1 MNHGATTDVELAALV
16 AGGVDT
22 RQDLEILGE
31 VGGAADGRHLLDLGG
46 GDFFDRYL
54 GLNFAFFNSVVGYC
68 DGAEELGGGFEGDV
82 SDNGLAFGNGNA
94 IGIVF
99 VAGKVDFEDIGAFVD
114 FVDDEESVD
123 VGGDGMTGA
132 IEGDGGKGNGFTGFV
147 VGECA
152 FDGLGGERRETNCED
167 GKNDETF
174 H

>member
-1 MNHGATTDVELAALV
+1 MNHGATTDVALAALV

-46 GDFFDRYL
+46 GDFLDRDL

-82 SDNGLAFGNGNA
+82 SDNGLSFGNGNA
-94 IGIVF
+94 VRIVF
-99 VAGKVDFEDIGAFVD
+99 VAGKVDFENVGAFVD